1 MTTPLTIP
9 STFTVRYAE
18 TDPMGI
24 VHHKNYITYLEE
36 GRSEYAR
43 QRGFPYS
50 QFEAGGFF
58 LLVTEVHIRHI
69 KPARYEQSITVNT
82 WIAEMKSRGMT
93 FAYTVVDTLTGEKL
107 ASAQTKH
114 ICITK
119 EGQIAKIPQ
128 IWRDWHIPDEN
139 NPAE

>member
-1 MTTPLTIP
+1 MPRIVISTTLI
-9 STFTVRYAE
+9 VRYAE

-50 QFEAGGFF
+50 QFEATGYF
-58 LLVTEVHIRHI
+58 LLVSEVHIRHI
-69 KPARYEQSITVNT
+69 KPARYEQSITINT
-82 WIAEMKSRGMT
+82 WISEMKSRGMS
-93 FAYTVVDTLTGEKL
+93 FEYTVIDTQSGEVL
-107 ASAQTKH
+107 ATAQTKH

-119 EGQIAKIPQ
+119 TGQIAKIPQ
-128 IWRDWHIPDEN
+128 VWRDWHIPDEDN
-139 NPAE
+139 

>member
-1 MTTPLTIP
+1 MPPLVI
-9 STFTVRYAE
+9 STNFTVRYAE

-50 QFEAGGFF
+50 QFEATGFF
-58 LLVTEVHIRHI
+58 LLVSEVHIRHI
-69 KPARYEQSITVNT
+69 KPARYEQLITINT

-93 FAYTVVDTLTGEKL
+93 FEYTVTDTQTSEIL
-107 ASAQTKH
+107 ATAQTKH

-119 EGQIAKIPQ
+119 AGQIAKIPQ
-128 IWRDWHIPDEN
+128 VWRDWHLPSSQDA
-139 NPAE
+139 P